1 MRLKAYSVYLMFK
14 FCFSL
19 LFSMATVLSLV
30 YHLEVV
36 GLNALELV
44 LVGTVLETSCFLL
57 EIPTGVVADLYSR
70 RRSVLIG
77 VFLYGMGFVL
87 EGALPWFAAVLLA
100 QVVWGC
106 GDTFISGALEAWI
119 ASEER
124 DRSMDKVFLRGGQ
137 MGQAGGVL
145 GVVLGTLLGNL
156 DLRLPIVTAGLLYL
170 ILGLVLLR
178 IMPETNFTPVREEE
192 NSLLADMM
200 GLFKVNLRFIKG
212 VPVLLALLAITFCG
226 GLASEGFDRLSTA
239 HFLEDTIMPLL
250 GLLNSVTWFGIMR
263 LLGSGLGIFAS
274 QVLITYLEKRGTAS
288 RTGLV
293 LFTSAGYILGLTLF
307 ALGKRFW
314 FMMAVFLFT
323 GLMRSL
329 KEPILA
335 AWMNEHVEEK
345 MRATVFSTNGQMDAF
360 GQILGGPLVGLV
372 AQQVSVSWGLLCT
385 ALLLLPALVLV
396 PVAGNAGKIRTVHN
410 KS

>member
-124 DRSMDKVFLRGGQ
+124 DRSMDQVFLRGGQ

-239 HFLEDTIMPLL
+239 HFLEDTIMPSL

-274 QVLITYLEKRGTAS
+274 QVLIAYLERRGTAS

-314 FMMAVFLFT
+314 FMMAVFLLT

-396 PVAGNAGKIRTVHN
+396 PVAGKAGKN
-410 KS
+410 KHST

>member
-1 MRLKAYSVYLMFK
+1 MRLKAYPVYLMFK

-19 LFSMATVLSLV
+19 LFSMAAVLSLV

-124 DRSMDKVFLRGGQ
+124 DRSMDQVFLRGGQ

-178 IMPETNFTPVREEE
+178 IMPETNFTPAREEE
-192 NSLLADMM
+192 NSLLADVL

-239 HFLEDTIMPLL
+239 HFLEDTIIPSL

-274 QVLITYLEKRGTAS
+274 QVLIAYLEKRGTAS

-314 FMMAVFLFT
+314 FMMAVFLLT

-396 PVAGNAGKIRTVHN
+396 PVAGKAGKN
-410 KS
+410 KHST